1 MTAELK
7 TATFAGGCFWC
18 MVQPFDTYPG
28 IERVVSGYTGGHVA
42 NPTYEQVC
50 AGGLGTPRRSK
61 LPTTPVRFPT
71 PIW

>member
-18 MVQPFDTYPG
+18 MVQPFNTYPG
-28 IERVVSGYTGGHVA
+28 IKRVVSGYTGGHVA

-50 AGGLGTPRRSK
+50 AGGNWAHRGGPNYLRPQ
-61 LPTTPVRFPT
+61 
-71 PIW
+71 